1 MTLEEL
7 FANSQKNQAIQE
19 VDEAPSQN
27 FISKFFGSLR
37 RPNLGSP
44 GSFDRLKMQDLVP
57 NIFGVTDPSVE
68 GLLGPAQSKSLQS
81 RSNIAG
87 LLGAAAAL
95 SQGMSRGGP
104 RRSALQNILGAA
116 AGGYGAAGQ
125 QYQQG
130 LQTVGQQQQLAQQM
144 RERERAEMTRQAVE
158 RVIQSPEVA
167 SNPALVAY
175 FRLNPDKALER
186 QMQMQMAQQAR
197 QGTQPIAQQPAPQDS
212 DQIGA
217 ATQAAQNLQ
226 GEKPLPEVPVTGL
239 KSQYEKAITEAEN
252 AADFYSRAG
261 GKENLDISK
270 QYQSEA
276 DRYRGLLRQEGLL
289 EGVESALSKVDPTLR
304 ARANALINNA
314 PALTPEQLQA
324 ETRAI
329 LTDDANLK
337 QEFDPRRIEQ
347 KLKLAK
353 AGATTINMPSESERT
368 AGFLTNRVV
377 NSLNQLQ
384 RVVGANPTAASPNFG
399 AEAVKFLTGSDYLK
413 NLANPDTRQQVEA
426 AQLEILD
433 AALTLG
439 TGAAYTKE
447 QLENY
452 RKSYFPELGNK
463 PATIKDKQ
471 ERLQSL
477 LNSAMIKA
485 GRAAPTMPSGV
496 APAFDMNAIE
506 QELNRRKEK

>member
-1 MTLEEL
+1 MAL
-7 FANSQKNQAIQE
+7 
-19 VDEAPSQN
+19 
-27 FISKFFGSLR
+27 
-37 RPNLGSP
+37 
-44 GSFDRLKMQDLVP
+44 QDYIP
-57 NIFGVTDPSVE
+57 NIFGVTDPGVE
-68 GLLGPAQSKSLQS
+68 GLLGADQSKSLQS

-144 RERERAEMTRQAVE
+144 REREQAGLTRQSIE
-158 RVIQSPEVA
+158 RVMQMPEVA
-167 SNPALVAY
+167 NNPALVAQLRADPVNTLK
-175 FRLNPDKALER
+175 FINEN
-186 QMQMQMAQQAR
+186 MAVSRAYEPMPTARPQIAPQQA
-197 QGTQPIAQQPAPQDS
+197 IDS
-212 DQIGA
+212 DPIGSA
-217 ATQAAQNLQ
+217 IQAAQNPQKPMLPAVAVDYAESPLQ
-226 GEKPLPEVPVTGL
+226 TQKDRLLLANQRLTGMPGKTAQEAIKNNIEQIAALDKQLIQESAANFDFNAL
-239 KSQYEKAITEAEN
+239 KNNVSPDLAPQVANLQRLAESGQFSMQDLQKGLQDIQK
-252 AADFYSRAG
+252 ADFDYKTKQRDYTNKVTRVAAGMFG
-261 GKENLDISK
+261 GKS
-270 QYQSEA
+270 
-276 DRYRGLLRQEGLL
+276 
-289 EGVESALSKVDPTLR
+289 
-304 ARANALINNA
+304 IND
-314 PALTPEQLQA
+314 LTPPELMKLENKLYEMDIA
-324 ETRAI
+324 TR
-329 LTDDANLK
+329 
-337 QEFDPRRIEQ
+337 Q
-347 KLKLAK
+347 

-399 AEAVKFLTGSDYLK
+399 AEAIKFLTGSDYLK

>member
-1 MTLEEL
+1 MAL
-7 FANSQKNQAIQE
+7 
-19 VDEAPSQN
+19 
-27 FISKFFGSLR
+27 
-37 RPNLGSP
+37 
-44 GSFDRLKMQDLVP
+44 QDYIP
-57 NIFGVTDPSVE
+57 NIFGVTDPGVE
-68 GLLGPAQSKSLQS
+68 GLLGADQSKSLQS

-95 SQGMSRGGP
+95 SQGMSRSGP

-144 RERERAEMTRQAVE
+144 RERERAEMTRQAIE

-175 FRLNPDKALER
+175 FRSNPDKALER

-212 DQIGA
+212 GPIGA
-217 ATQAAQNLQ
+217 ASQAGQNLQ

-304 ARANALINNA
+304 DRADAVINNA
-314 PALTPEQLQA
+314 PGLTPEQLQT

-337 QEFDPRRIEQ
+337 QQFDPRVVSQ
-347 KLKLAK
+347 KLKIAEAGSARQTVNVGDKVLAGERAKSQAK
-353 AGATTINMPSESERT
+353 AEDAAMSAQNAASDVAAIIDVLKPYRGGALQDFVGSIGAYFPGTKLEELATARQAAEAIRAKLAPTLRVEGSGATSDFEIKSFLSAIPSLFNT
-368 AGFLTNRVV
+368 AEGRELMATYTQRLADRSAAAADIRARLTEEN
-377 NSLNQLQ
+377 
-384 RVVGANPTAASPNFG
+384 
-399 AEAVKFLTGSDYLK
+399 KFSLK
-413 NLANPDTRQQVEA
+413 NFREA
-426 AQLEILD
+426 LRAEGLD
-433 AALTLG
+433 RVFTDEDLVRLRGGTSSNAPGSTLP
-439 TGAAYTKE
+439 
-447 QLENY
+447 
-452 RKSYFPELGNK
+452 PEVK
-463 PATIKDKQ
+463 KRY
-471 ERLQSL
+471 RLQ
-477 LNSAMIKA
+477 
-485 GRAAPTMPSGV
+485 
-496 APAFDMNAIE
+496 
-506 QELNRRKEK
+506 